1 MIQKVISF
9 IFVFLLTLSS
19 QAQTFKWRQITMTD
33 SVEEVLPQ
41 KKIYIGVEGDTLL
54 FDSITPVPAE
64 TLPTT
69 FFMPAIFDTYHYLD
83 TMAVGINSIKST
95 EDSWVTKATYQ
106 SQLLQ
111 RVKQQY
117 MIDNPQYVQYN
128 LSMLPEPPK
137 KFVATVD
144 PAQSIIVIKEAPID
158 KSQLSASAP
167 VEEMKY
173 RNWLH
178 SFDGSL
184 QFSQAYISP
193 NWYQGGNNNVNMI
206 ASGSYGIK
214 LNQAFHPN
222 ILFETN
228 VQYKIALASTS
239 TDSLRNYT
247 ISEDLFLLTSKVG
260 FKALKRWYYTFNMS
274 LKTQFFKNYKPNTND
289 LKAAFMAPGEVNI
302 GVGMTYDYS
311 NKKKTVVF
319 GASLSPLSYNL
330 KTCLRSD
337 MDETSFGIK
346 EGRHTVS
353 QVGSSAEFKLNW
365 KIAYNIQYQSR
376 LFVFSN
382 YQYVQGDW
390 ENTLSFSIN
399 RFLSTQLYVHL
410 RYDSSTTP
418 IEDWKDWQLKEILSF
433 GFSYRFSMV

>member
-1 MIQKVISF
+1 MVQKVIVF
-9 IFVFLLTLSS
+9 ISIVLLALSS
-19 QAQTFKWRQITMTD
+19 QAQTYKWRQITKTD
-33 SVEEVLPQ
+33 SVEQALPQ
-41 KKIYIGVEGDTLL
+41 KKVYIGVDGDTLL
-54 FDSITPVPAE
+54 FDSITPMPAVQLPAE
-64 TLPTT
+64 

-83 TMAVGINSIKST
+83 TTIVNLDAVKESDNL
-95 EDSWVTKATYQ
+95 WVEKENYQ
-106 SQLLQ
+106 SQLL
-111 RVKQQY
+111 RHIKQQY
-117 MIDNPQYVQYN
+117 MIENPQCVQYN
-128 LSMLPEPPK
+128 LAMLPEPPK
-137 KFVATVD
+137 KYVATVD
-144 PAQSIIVIKEAPID
+144 PAQSIIVIEEVPID

-167 VEEMKY
+167 VEEMKF

-178 SFDGSL
+178 TFDGSL

-206 ASGSYGIK
+206 ASANYGIK

-222 ILFETN
+222 LLFETT
-228 VQYKIALASTS
+228 VQYKLALSSSEA
-239 TDSLRNYT
+239 DSLRNYT
-247 ISEDLFLLTSKVG
+247 ISEDLFLLTSKFG

-274 LKTQFFKNYKPNTND
+274 LKTQFFKSYKPNTND
-289 LKAAFMAPGEVNI
+289 LTAAFMAPGEVNF

-337 MDETSFGIK
+337 MDETTFGIK

-353 QVGSSAEFKLNW
+353 QFGSSAELKFKWQL
-365 KIAYNIQYQSR
+365 AYNIQYQTR
-376 LFVFSN
+376 LFAFSN
-382 YQYVQGDW
+382 YKYVQGDW

-399 RFLSTQLYVHL
+399 RFLSTQLYLHL

-418 IEDWKDWQLKEILSF
+418 IEGWEEWQLKEILSF
-433 GFSYRFSMV
+433 GFAYRFSMV

>member
-1 MIQKVISF
+1 MVQKVIVF
-9 IFVFLLTLSS
+9 ISIVLLALSS
-19 QAQTFKWRQITMTD
+19 QAQTYKWRQITKTD
-33 SVEEVLPQ
+33 SVEQALPQ
-41 KKIYIGVEGDTLL
+41 KKVYIGVDGDTLL
-54 FDSITPVPAE
+54 FDSITPMPAVQ
-64 TLPTT
+64 LPVE

-83 TMAVGINSIKST
+83 TTIVNLDAVKESDNL
-95 EDSWVTKATYQ
+95 WVEKENYQ
-106 SQLLQ
+106 SQLL
-111 RVKQQY
+111 RHIKQQY
-117 MIDNPQYVQYN
+117 MIENPQCVQYN
-128 LSMLPEPPK
+128 LAMLPEPPK
-137 KFVATVD
+137 KYVATVD
-144 PAQSIIVIKEAPID
+144 PAQSIIVIEEVPID

-167 VEEMKY
+167 VEEMKF

-178 SFDGSL
+178 TFDGSL

-206 ASGSYGIK
+206 ASANYGIK

-222 ILFETN
+222 LLFETT
-228 VQYKIALASTS
+228 VQYKLALSSSEA
-239 TDSLRNYT
+239 DSLRNYT
-247 ISEDLFLLTSKVG
+247 ISEDLFLLTSKFG

-274 LKTQFFKNYKPNTND
+274 LKTQFFKSYKPNTND
-289 LKAAFMAPGEVNI
+289 LTAAFMAPGEVNF

-337 MDETSFGIK
+337 MDETTFGIK

-353 QVGSSAEFKLNW
+353 QFGSSAELKFKWQL
-365 KIAYNIQYQSR
+365 AYNIQYQTR
-376 LFVFSN
+376 LFAFSN
-382 YQYVQGDW
+382 YKYVQGDW

-399 RFLSTQLYVHL
+399 RFLSTQLYLHL

-418 IEDWKDWQLKEILSF
+418 IEGWEEWQLKEILSF
-433 GFSYRFSMV
+433 GFAYRFSMV